1 MNKLERK
8 MFRRQWA
15 SYDITSCIMPPAPA
29 KGDRTSTP
37 GRRVRHA
44 TNSLATRF
52 IPSRSGVTSAK
63 AAVDVADRRPAG
75 RREAAVDG
83 ANQLVHLLL
92 EILVLAHVG
101 AAGHG
106 HLEQDYA
113 LQVLGVVGEEPLVR
127 FESVD

>member
-1 MNKLERK
+1 MHHAACSGKG
-8 MFRRQWA
+8 RQDQHA
-15 SYDITSCIMPPAPA
+15 GPP
-29 KGDRTSTP
+29 G
-37 GRRVRHA
+37 
-44 TNSLATRF
+44 ATRHKLLGHQVHPVAQRGHQCHVRVP
-52 IPSRSGVTSAK
+52 IEAGQLVLAQ
-63 AAVDVADRRPAG
+63 AAVDVADGRPAG